1 MNNYVAAGNP
11 AGISESM
18 MDHDYTL
25 LALTR
30 YAEGAKAFWGTLLA
44 GAQKMEQSVVEPLL
58 AFQRKD
64 LKAFKASYIH
74 HIVTIHEPNY

>member
-30 YAEGAKAFWGTLLA
+30 YAEGAKAFWGTLLT
-44 GAQKMEQSVVEPLL
+44 GAQKMEQSVVDPLL

-64 LKAFKASYIH
+64 LKVFKASYLWYM
-74 HIVTIHEPNY
+74 VAIHEPNY